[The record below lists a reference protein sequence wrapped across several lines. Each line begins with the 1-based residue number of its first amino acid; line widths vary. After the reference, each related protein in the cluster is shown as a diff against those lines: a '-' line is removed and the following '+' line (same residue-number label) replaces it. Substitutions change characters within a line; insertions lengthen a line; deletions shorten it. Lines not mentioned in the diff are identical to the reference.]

1 MSQMLKSVRRQ
12 HTNYVICDNE
22 FYNLQ
27 VPEGHDYIEMCSEVN
42 NVLVG
47 GSQTGESSMLLGD
60 AKASFINP
68 LTL

>member
-1 MSQMLKSVRRQ
+1 MLKSVRRQ

-22 FYNLQ
+22 FYNVE
-27 VPEGHDYIEMCSEVN
+27 VPEGHDYIEMFSEVN

-47 GSQTGESSMLLGD
+47 GSQTGGRSMLLGD
-60 AKASFINP
+60 AKASYIDP